1 MLAKQAWRV
10 LIAPDS
16 LCAKVLKAK
25 YFPNSSLLQAQ
36 PMNGISYTFRS
47 ILKGVELLKE
57 GLIWRIGD
65 GNNVNIWSD
74 PWLARDDALKPITA
88 RGQCVFPTI
97 NINYV
102 HVACNSENYKP
113 IVRSNIATRQ
123 YGLQNAIRGMTM
135 ITNYIYLFSSSSS
148 NAYVLE
154 LFWQEREH
162 VPMERV
168 LGPLPENAIVQVAT
182 VREKFTSASTR

>member
-1 MLAKQAWRV
+1 
-10 LIAPDS
+10 
-16 LCAKVLKAK
+16 
-25 YFPNSSLLQAQ
+25 
-36 PMNGISYTFRS
+36 
-47 ILKGVELLKE
+47 
-57 GLIWRIGD
+57 
-65 GNNVNIWSD
+65 
-74 PWLARDDALKPITA
+74 
-88 RGQCVFPTI
+88 
-97 NINYV
+97 
-102 HVACNSENYKP
+102 
-113 IVRSNIATRQ
+113 
-123 YGLQNAIRGMTM
+123 MTM